1 MTADAISGGSGRR
14 LSRLSIAKREAI
26 TGYLF
31 ISPWLLGFVVFS
43 LLPILGVLV
52 LGLTRYDV
60 LSSPRF
66 IGIDNFVEMATTD
79 RLFPKA
85 LGNTLFY
92 VGIQVPIFVT
102 LAFLLA
108 MLLNAKVPGI
118 GAFRSAI
125 YLPSVVPIVGS
136 AVVWAWILSPAD
148 GVLNLYLDV
157 IGLRGHNW
165 LGRAALAKPSLIFI
179 SLYHVGVLMVIFL
192 AGLQNIPVHLYEAAR
207 IDGANSLQQFTNI
220 TIPMMTPTIFLNL
233 VMQIINSFQVVTYAL
248 LMTQGGPINATLF
261 YVLYIFRSAFE
272 FFEMGYACALATIL
286 FLIMVVLTL
295 PLFLSSDRWVQYEQI

>member
-1 MTADAISGGSGRR
+1 MSMM
-14 LSRLSIAKREAI
+14 KREAL

-31 ISPWLLGFVVFS
+31 ISPWLLGFLAFS
-43 LLPILGVLV
+43 LFPILAVFA
-52 LGLTRYDV
+52 LGLTEYDV
-60 LSSPRF
+60 LTPPEF
-66 IGIDNFVEMATTD
+66 IGFDNFREMVTTD

-108 MLLNAKVPGI
+108 MLLNARIPGI

-136 AVVWAWILSPAD
+136 AIVWAWIMSPAD
-148 GVLNLYLDV
+148 GVLNGYLDV
-157 IGLRGHNW
+157 LGIKGHNW
-165 LGRAALAKPSLIFI
+165 LGRASLAKPSMIFI

-192 AGLQNIPVHLYEAAR
+192 AGLQNIPVHLYEAAE
-207 IDGANSLQQFTNI
+207 IDGANSFQKFTTI

-233 VMQIINSFQVVTYAL
+233 VMQIINSFQVITYAL

-261 YVLYIFRSAFE
+261 YVLYIYRSAFE
-272 FFEMGYACALATIL
+272 FFEMGYACGLATIL